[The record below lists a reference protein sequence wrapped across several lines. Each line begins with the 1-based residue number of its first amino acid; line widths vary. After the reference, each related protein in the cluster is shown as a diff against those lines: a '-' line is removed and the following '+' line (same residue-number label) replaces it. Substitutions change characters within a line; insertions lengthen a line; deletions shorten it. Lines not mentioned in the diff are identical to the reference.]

1 MVKTSWFEQR
11 SAARLAWSLW
21 VACLVL
27 VALALSL
34 DFLRAGE
41 VASYPWQTLSNYRL
55 LYPIYAVLTG
65 MLSLVYPMIGALIVS
80 RLPRNPIGWTFCGV
94 GMIYRLLPTAV
105 AQADNAVGEDFA

>member
-27 VALALSL
+27 VALTLSL

-65 MLSLVYPMIGALIVS
+65 MVYLVYPTIGALIVS
-80 RLPRNPIGWTFCGV
+80 RLPRSPS
-94 GMIYRLLPTAV
+94 
-105 AQADNAVGEDFA
+105 